1 MFSVPRPVMGA
12 MQNNHHGHR
21 IRRRKLLDLRLQGG
35 LLVALVLLELAML
48 IVGMFYLYV
57 QFSAAIEANLFTIHR
72 TARVALLPVF
82 LEEMA
87 KVVVTMGV
95 INTLAL
101 LLANHLWVGHIRQV
115 LSAFR
120 ARLQRIEALNLR
132 RAGTNEPVRHEVITL
147 LDQWRQR
154 EGIRAQ
160 QIDALLA
167 QLPGADEPLDADA
180 LKQLVSQLDALLQN
194 IR

>member
-35 LLVALVLLELAML
+35 LLVALVVLELAML
-48 IVGMFYLYV
+48 IVGMLYLYV